1 MDNLQELLIH
11 ELSDLYS
18 AEKQLVKAL
27 PKMAKG
33 ASSEKLKSAIEEH
46 LAVTE
51 EQVAR
56 LEKIF
61 DLLDEKPKRI
71 KCKGMEGLIK
81 EGAEML
87 EEDAEPALIDA
98 GIIAAAQRVE
108 HYEMA
113 AYGCARAFAEKLG
126 LKDVVK
132 LLQQTLDEE
141 GKADKTLT
149 EIAESEVNDEAF
161 AIAEV
166 E

>member
-1 MDNLQELLIH
+1 MDNLHELLVH

-33 ASSEKLKSAIEEH
+33 VTNEKLKSAIEEH

-56 LEKIF
+56 LEQVFK
-61 DLLDEKPKRI
+61 LLDEKPKRI

-87 EEDAEPALIDA
+87 DEDADPALIDA
-98 GIIAAAQRVE
+98 GIITAAQRVE

-126 LKDVVK
+126 RKDVVK
-132 LLQQTLDEE
+132 LLQKTLDEE
-141 GKADKTLT
+141 GDADKTLT

-161 AIAEV
+161 AIAQAE
-166 E
+166 